1 MTVPK
6 RLGTAMKISS
16 MNGASAP
23 SSSVNFPLMSDITQK
38 LMDDARA
45 DPELAEQLAWAYAHQ
60 PDRPRLTLADYPNL
74 RLSSTGAVWT
84 LDRRTA
90 FARQAQWM
98 VEERQMLYDAEK
110 AKGTAPVDILA
121 QIFAQINRQ
130 AQDYKDALNWH

>member
-1 MTVPK
+1 
-6 RLGTAMKISS
+6 MKISTT
-16 MNGASAP
+16 NGASAP
-23 SSSVNFPLMSDITQK
+23 SSSANFHLMSDITQK

-60 PDRPRLTLADYPNL
+60 PDRPLLTLADYPNW

-84 LDRRTA
+84 SDRHAA

-98 VEERQMLYDAEK
+98 VEERQALYDAEK
-110 AKGTAPVDILA
+110 AKGTPPTEILA
-121 QIFAQINRQ
+121 QIFAQINGQ